1 MIGTLSGRAQ
11 KQIPIIWSRLRGGV
25 ARGSEKQLDG
35 GSDNKIELKKL
46 SAAAF

>member
-11 KQIPIIWSRLRGGV
+11 KQIPIIWRRVRRGV
-25 ARGSEKQLDG
+25 ASGPEKQPDR

-46 SAAAF
+46 SATAF